1 MKIFQKIKLPIF
13 ILIIALLGGISG
25 SQNSSKLF
33 RRVFLPI
40 LIFLY
45 SYISLS
51 QSIGYIQSLWSI
63 TILSMIGSLSIGYG
77 IPSQTDDG
85 SAFGAFW
92 YKLLG
97 QNEVLANVFTRSTL
111 ALGLMVNLLAIPFLT
126 QNWGVYLIGCLII
139 LIGQAYCSWQPWPS
153 YNCTWKGKQFNLLYS
168 DMVNY
173 GCLGLAILIMVK

>member
-1 MKIFQKIKLPIF
+1 MKILQKIKLPIF

-63 TILSMIGSLSIGYG
+63 TILSMIGVLSIGYG
-77 IPSQTDDG
+77 IPSIDDEG
-85 SAFGAFW
+85 SAIGAF
-92 YKLLG
+92 YYRLFNK
-97 QNEVLANVFTRSTL
+97 NRVVANVFTRSTI
-111 ALGLMVNLLAIPFLT
+111 AIGLMLNLLSIPLLT
-126 QNWGVYLIGCLII
+126 GKIGVYLLGCLNI
-139 LIGQAYCSWQPWPS
+139 LIGQAYFSWQGWGS
-153 YNCTWKGKQFNLLYS
+153 YDFKLNGKEMNLLYS
-168 DMVNY
+168 DLLNY
-173 GCLGLAILIMVK
+173 GCLGLGIWIMVR

>member
-1 MKIFQKIKLPIF
+1 MKILQKIKLPIF

-63 TILSMIGSLSIGYG
+63 TILSMIGVLSIGYG
-77 IPSQTDDG
+77 IPSIDDEG
-85 SAFGAFW
+85 SAIGAF
-92 YKLLG
+92 YYRLFNK
-97 QNEVLANVFTRSTL
+97 NRVLANVL
-111 ALGLMVNLLAIPFLT
+111 LGVP
-126 QNWGVYLIGCLII
+126 
-139 LIGQAYCSWQPWPS
+139 
-153 YNCTWKGKQFNLLYS
+153 
-168 DMVNY
+168 
-173 GCLGLAILIMVK
+173 